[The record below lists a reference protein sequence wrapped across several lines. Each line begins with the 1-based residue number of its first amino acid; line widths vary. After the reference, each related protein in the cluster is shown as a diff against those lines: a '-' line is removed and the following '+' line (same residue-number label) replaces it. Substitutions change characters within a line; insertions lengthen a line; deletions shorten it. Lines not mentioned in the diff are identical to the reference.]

1 MKFKLPRVIFL
12 TWFLCSCNQATFTIN
27 PSPLATGKLT
37 PYITLTPSP
46 VIPTETHQVSI
57 PVTPAPTA
65 TPFLHTITKDDT
77 MLGIAIQYG
86 ISLEDLQAS
95 NPGVDPHF
103 LSVGKTLVIPL
114 NGEIPQ
120 TLPSPTPVAVQWE
133 QPSCFRAG
141 DGGAWCLM
149 EVLNTLETGVENL
162 SAWIGLFDRHDEI
175 IRGQVA
181 YAPINM
187 LPPNKTFPLVTYFP
201 PPLPAEFQVSG
212 ELLSGIS
219 LAEDDARYLE
229 LRLDAPDVELSAD
242 GQEAVV
248 HGRVVLPVGVTFPTQ
263 LWVLVLAYDH
273 EGTIVGWR
281 KWESAG
287 ESQYALTV
295 YSLAGSIH
303 EVDTIVEARP

>member
-1 MKFKLPRVIFL
+1 MSFKIPLVIL
-12 TWFLCSCNQATFTIN
+12 VICLLCSCSQATFTAS

-37 PYITLTPSP
+37 PFLTMTPSP
-46 VIPTETHQVSI
+46 DIPTATYQVSI
-57 PVTPAPTA
+57 PVTPQPTA

-77 MLGIAIQYG
+77 MLGIAFHYG
-86 ISLEDLQAS
+86 ISLEELQVA

-114 NGEIPQ
+114 SGEIPQ

-133 QPSCFRAG
+133 QPRCYRSG

-149 EVLNTLETGVENL
+149 TVHNNLETGVENL
-162 SAWIGLFDRHDEI
+162 SAWIGLFSRQDEVL
-175 IRGQVA
+175 RGQVA

-187 LPPNKTFPLVTYFP
+187 LPAGRTFPLVTYFP
-201 PPLPAEFQVSG
+201 PPLPVEFQGTG

-219 LAEDDARYLE
+219 LAQDDARYLDIQ
-229 LRLDAPDVELSAD
+229 LDSPVVEISTD

-248 HGRVVLPVGVTFPTQ
+248 RGTVMLPEGAAFPTQ
-263 LWVLVLAYDH
+263 LWVLAVAYDSD
-273 EGTIVGWR
+273 GTVVGWR

-287 ESQYALTV
+287 GNQYALTV
-295 YSLAGSIH
+295 YSLVGPID
-303 EVDTIVEARP
+303 EVETIVEVRP